1 MLKMLL
7 LKLAWMKTSD
17 GSRILQFED
26 VQRAFAQSGEEGSA
40 WAFWQAASS
49 GRLRLLDSGEGVV
62 QFLHL
67 RLQEFLASEYLWA
80 MGDCQA
86 LRCVSGAG
94 QRGQAADEGRYAGT
108 RRLLV
113 ELLRDGATR
122 SSPPDSDA
130 ARHEAKRAMNAYVS
144 FN

>member
-1 MLKMLL
+1 MLL

-17 GSRILQFED
+17 GSRILQFSDLQTALGGSEEEA
-26 VQRAFAQSGEEGSA
+26 RAF
-40 WAFWQAASS
+40 WHAAAG
-49 GRLRLLDSGEGVV
+49 GRLRLLDAGEGVV

-122 SSPPDSDA
+122 SSPPDSDDA
-130 ARHEAKRAMNAYVS
+130 WPFRIKGLR
-144 FN
+144 